1 MDKDTI
7 DLDRVVHDPEYRRL
21 VIERLKAQTAAEAAA
36 PVKTLAASDR
46 AGRGP
51 QAESSAGR
59 EAEFGTRASDARDYR
74 LRRRRAASPSSDA
87 S

>member
-21 VIERLKAQTAAEAAA
+21 VIERLKAQAAAEAAA

-46 AGRGP
+46 AAPQTSGRVQRG
-51 QAESSAGR
+51 A
-59 EAEFGTRASDARDYR
+59 
-74 LRRRRAASPSSDA
+74 
-87 S
+87 